1 MQKRRSAVGYRYSQ
15 KKPHLMRGVL
25 AGVVGGLAASWVMNQ
40 FFVGL
45 TQATEAIQKQRGDQ
59 HNQEQKEEDSTM
71 KVADALAST
80 ATGRHLTQE
89 EKETGGPIVHY
100 AFGGLMGG
108 VYGGLAE
115 YSAASRF
122 GFGTVFGSTLFA
134 GADGVVVPALGLSK
148 PVTEQPL
155 SNHASHWAAHIIYG
169 AIVELVRRGIRQI
182 W

>member
-1 MQKRRSAVGYRYSQ
+1 MGYRYLQ
-15 KKPHLMRGVL
+15 KKPHVMRGVL
-25 AGVVGGLAASWVMNQ
+25 AGVAGGLAASWVMNQ

-45 TQATEAIQKQRGDQ
+45 TKATEAIQKQQGEERG
-59 HNQEQKEEDSTM
+59 QEPKEEDSTM

-80 ATGRHLTQE
+80 AIGRHLTQE

-108 VYGGLAE
+108 LYGGLAE
-115 YSAASRF
+115 YSATSRI

-134 GADGVVVPALGLSK
+134 GADGVAVPALGLSK

-155 SNHASHWAAHIIYG
+155 SNHASHWAAHLIYG
-169 AIVELVRRGIRQI
+169 ATVELVRRGIRQI